1 MIVEEVVEVRC
12 PTTLLGGKNI
22 VGRRRTFGYGTH

>member
-1 MIVEEVVEVRC
+1 MIVEEVVKVRS

-22 VGRRRTFGYGTH
+22 VGGRRSFGYGTH